1 MSFPNPFWSQKDTE
15 VEWFVSLELSESQ
28 ASKTQADKGEAGA
41 EAIGVEPPQR
51 KFQSDRVRQGPT
63 GSDRVRQG
71 PTGSDRVRQG
81 PTGTHAQSATGCTG
95 RKTDKDCRQN
105 EMT

>member
-63 GSDRVRQG
+63 GSDRDTCTECHRVHRQE
-71 PTGSDRVRQG
+71 DRQRLQ
-81 PTGTHAQSATGCTG
+81 T
-95 RKTDKDCRQN
+95 
-105 EMT
+105 E

>member
-63 GSDRVRQG
+63 G
-71 PTGSDRVRQG
+71 
-81 PTGTHAQSATGCTG
+81 THAQSATGCTG

>member
-1 MSFPNPFWSQKDTE
+1 MFRFAGAVT
-15 VEWFVSLELSESQ
+15 ESQ

-51 KFQSDRVRQGPT
+51 KLQSDRVRQGPT

-71 PTGSDRVRQG
+71 PTGSDRDTCTECHRVHRQE
-81 PTGTHAQSATGCTG
+81 
-95 RKTDKDCRQN
+95 DRQRLQT
-105 EMT
+105 E